1 MAETLVRPIAALAQE
16 LAEGKPTSRRL
27 VEAALARIAD
37 AGGEGGRVFTKVH
50 AQGALLAAD
59 ASDRLRKE
67 GVVPSPLAGLPV
79 SIKDLFD
86 IAGEVTT
93 AGSKVLRDAPPA
105 TADAVAVAR
114 LRAAGAV
121 VIGRSNM
128 TEFALCGIAGFKP
141 TRRRVPLVG
150 AFPLSTTLDSVGP
163 LAPTAACCATVFQ
176 VLAGEPPRPLA
187 AAEFPGLRLGVPKNH
202 MLEDLDIEVAQ
213 AFDAA
218 MQRLSRRGAV
228 IVPLAVPEFDEAAK
242 ANSGGG
248 ISPPE
253 AYAVHRKWIERE
265 QEFDPR
271 VLERILRGGFVL
283 AADYIDLLA
292 TRNRLVGRF
301 ARANYDIDVLVMPT
315 VPRIAPPID
324 GLERHAETF
333 RLANGNMLRNTSLI
347 NFLDGCALTLPI
359 HAPRDAPVGL
369 MVVGFSGEDERVLSA
384 GLAIE
389 AALAYQGPVLV
400 E

>member
-1 MAETLVRPIAALAQE
+1 
-16 LAEGKPTSRRL
+16 
-27 VEAALARIAD
+27 
-37 AGGEGGRVFTKVH
+37 
-50 AQGALLAAD
+50 
-59 ASDRLRKE
+59 
-67 GVVPSPLAGLPV
+67 
-79 SIKDLFD
+79 
-86 IAGEVTT
+86 
-93 AGSKVLRDAPPA
+93 
-105 TADAVAVAR
+105 
-114 LRAAGAV
+114 
-121 VIGRSNM
+121 
-128 TEFALCGIAGFKP
+128 
-141 TRRRVPLVG
+141 
-150 AFPLSTTLDSVGP
+150 
-163 LAPTAACCATVFQ
+163 
-176 VLAGEPPRPLA
+176 
-187 AAEFPGLRLGVPKNH
+187 
-202 MLEDLDIEVAQ
+202 
-213 AFDAA
+213 
-218 MQRLSRRGAV
+218 MQRLSRRGAK
-228 IVPLAVPEFDEAAK
+228 IVELAVPEFAEAAR

-265 QEFDPR
+265 REFDPR

-301 ARANYDIDVLVMPT
+301 TRANYDIDVLIMPT

-324 GLERHAETF
+324 GLERNAETF

-359 HAPRDAPVGL
+359 HAPREAPVGL